1 MPKKNNISSITL
13 NNKKNPVDNSTKQE
27 TVKKGKIIIDAY
39 EYDEENMIG
48 QGATSKVYL
57 GRKCKDHK
65 FVAAIKVV
73 NKLKICKDK

>member
-48 QGATSKVYL
+48 
-57 GRKCKDHK
+57 
-65 FVAAIKVV
+65 
-73 NKLKICKDK
+73 